1 MSKLANS
8 LSWMLKNAGNIL
20 DFCRRDRILFSGTA
34 CTAWAL
40 LLRCYTGQDQV
51 TFEYTTDNAIATASL
66 LRMSFGENN
75 ILSKYTE
82 SARDAIAGIKQ
93 KRLTA
98 RHNDTATVDSGMVS
112 SVVNTAVC
120 ICDSGTPAG
129 MLGTTIAGR
138 STEGHVTLVVKAL
151 NGTPSLSLVWRSSDA
166 SLLYMQ
172 SLADTL
178 SHVLQLLAQSS
189 GQRLKEVDYLSDTNK
204 DRLYQWNQI
213 PFAPVDRC
221 VTDLVY
227 EQVLARPEHEA
238 VCAWDGSLTYR
249 NFWRYVH
256 SLAQSLANKGV
267 GPGVVVP
274 LCMEKSVW
282 APVAMLAVMEAGAG
296 FCPLDATQPIP
307 RLKSLIGRL
316 EAGVLLCSRKY
327 CQTLAP
333 IVDIVVPVDA
343 EMIENLP
350 EGLMDKLFRSTPSDV
365 AYVLW
370 TSGSTG
376 EPKGVVIEH
385 RAYCAS
391 ATAHASAYLI
401 DSNTRIL
408 QYASYV
414 FDASMVETLTA
425 LMVGATICIPSE
437 FSRLNSLSEAM
448 IHMRV
453 TFAEFTPSVVNFL
466 DPSELPD
473 LRTLLLMGEGMS
485 RDNMTTWSR
494 TGIRLFNA
502 YGPAECS
509 VVSTLNPDVPLYGEP
524 SLIGYPLKVKTWV
537 VDPENHDRLVPP
549 GCTGELLIEGPTLA
563 RGYLNDIDRT
573 RDAFIENPAW
583 AQQPR
588 DLECG
593 TNRRMYK
600 TGDLVRYR
608 TSNGMLYFIGRK
620 DTQVKHHGQRIEL
633 GDIEYHLRACP
644 SVKRGIVVLPKV
656 GLCSGRLVA
665 AISLEGSSTADSLKM
680 ALLVDPKA
688 REEANSIVDAARK
701 RLSIQLPAFMLP
713 SIWLVFQWIPLLNS
727 GKMDRKAL
735 MSAIQDISDIEY
747 ARWVGSGEVN
757 GNEMPATEIEN
768 QLRLIW
774 AHVLNLQPTQISLNK
789 QSFLSLGG
797 DSISA
802 MTVQSHCKKRN
813 IGITVQDI
821 LRAKSVHHLTNFV
834 ETVTRNTTYDEKI
847 EEDFDLSPI
856 QRLYFEFPRDKGH
869 FNQSFFV
876 RLTKPVDPAAMHQAA
891 KTIVTRHSM
900 LRARFHLSA
909 LDDEWKQRITS
920 DVAGSYSFHH
930 IRCAS
935 KEDAVLAMSKSQASL
950 DPVDGPLFAVDLFD
964 VDSGAQLLFM
974 TAHHLVVDLVSWRVI
989 LEEVEELLTNP
1000 TAGAEAK
1007 PCLNFQ
1013 AWCRLQEEDAQ
1024 RVPLN
1029 TVLPTSE
1036 IPAQSFNYWGV
1047 KERENTYG
1055 NVSCKGFELDAA
1067 STFLLISKCHEA
1079 FRTEPLD
1086 FLLAAMIHSFSR
1098 VFTDRTSPAI
1108 FNEGH
1113 GREVWDRSLDLSRT
1127 VGWFTTMYPVYID
1140 SIDSEDFT
1148 NTLRRVKDYRRSVP
1162 GNGRPYFASRL
1173 LTAKGAKRFGR
1184 HWPLEITFN
1193 YLGTY
1198 QQLERENA
1206 LLVPAEEMAGEARSA
1221 GGKADYGY
1229 DTPRF
1234 GLFEISAVV
1243 VQGKLRYSFTF
1254 NRDMKHLDR
1263 VDAWI
1268 SECHDTLRSMPSAVA
1283 GMARCPTLSDYPL
1296 LPLDYNGLQK
1306 LTSERLPSLRIDIAN
1321 VEDIYRCSQIQQG
1334 LVISTKRDEGMY
1346 AVEGIYKVQP
1356 VDTGVRIDSER
1367 LAKAWRNV
1375 VNRHASLRTLFIESL
1390 SQGDLLYDQLVLR
1403 HVDARIE
1410 HLACESESDVDRT
1423 FTEQSKMKYSNSA
1436 PAHRLTICETSNGKV
1451 FLKLEISH
1459 TLIDGA
1465 SMDIIYKD
1473 IVSSYEGKLLG
1484 ETGPL
1489 YSSYIS
1495 FLLNQPLQTGL
1506 RYWKSFLSGVE
1517 PTSFPVLKDSSALSA
1532 ERKLHSQR
1540 FECTEFE
1547 DLQNYCE
1554 LHGVTIANV
1563 FHVAWALTL
1572 QAYTGSEDICFGYLT
1587 SVRDPAI
1594 KDVDR
1599 IVGYLVNMAV
1609 GRVAL
1614 PPDMSVTAVMQ
1625 QVQKDFMEAQA
1636 HRQIAL
1642 SEVTHALKLSGTAL
1656 FNTCLSYRKLAPAMA
1671 AEKHEI
1677 FLEEHCPYYDPTE
1690 YNLSINIEVSEE
1702 SAAIDLDYWT
1712 DCLSDSHAI
1721 NVANSFFHALRNI
1734 VGHSEEKLAQL
1745 NSVSEPDR
1753 QLIMS
1758 WNKKIPSTVYK
1769 TVHEVVSE
1777 QAALRPNKEAI
1788 CAWDASF
1795 TFTELETLAEK
1806 LAGYLRFFGVGP
1818 ESFVCLCCE
1827 KSAYTPVTMLGVLK
1841 AGGAFTSLDPMYP
1854 TEALKLRIKDTQA
1867 RIILTSPC
1875 YNSLFDGMGLQV
1887 VSVDAAFLDQLQLL
1901 PNRAVELVG
1910 PSNPCCIIYTSG
1922 STGQPKGV
1930 VLEHS
1935 ALVTSAAAHGSV
1947 LKMDEGT
1954 RFLQYASYTFDNC
1967 LEETFTT
1974 LMRGGTVCVPSDHDR
1989 MNDVA
1994 GACMRLNANWID
2006 LTPTVAMY
2014 LNPAEMRS
2022 VKYMS
2027 LGGEALT
2034 KAVVEVWGGE
2044 VEIHA
2049 QYGPCECS
2057 INSTHRTIYE
2067 KDADPTSIGTSVG
2080 SVSWIVDPTDYN
2092 RLVPIGREGELLIEG
2107 PILARGYLNDREKT
2121 AKAFIKDPDWAQ
2133 AYRPVI
2139 ENHSGSRRMYKTGD
2153 LVRYN
2158 TDGTMDYCG
2167 RKDHQVKLN
2176 GQRIEL
2182 GEIEYHIKTH
2192 LPPDWQFGADLIAP
2206 SGLKMLALFAC
2217 PQKYDSATTTG
2228 STVLPMSTELQTTFR
2243 SLEAAL
2249 AKSLPKHMVPSMY
2262 IPLANLPLSSS
2273 GKLDRKQLKQLAQSL
2288 TENQVAM
2295 YRLAGNSGR
2304 QPSSE
2309 VEKTLAGLWEDLLK
2323 LEAGSIGMD
2332 SQFFRMGGDSI
2343 AAIRLVT
2350 TARSKGINL
2359 TVASIFRNAVFSEMC
2374 ASAQI
2379 SDEMVVEF
2387 NTLRAPKPFELLP
2400 AHIPANLVISEV
2412 LHLCNAQQQ
2421 EIVDVYPCT
2430 PMQEGLIALSS
2441 KKPGAYVAQ
2450 TTYRMT
2456 NIDVEKFKNA
2466 WQAVVATEN
2475 ILRTRI
2481 VFTESFGFL
2490 QTIVN
2495 KPIVWSE
2502 PEDLDHLFDA
2512 KEFQEACSGGNLSDY
2527 AIVKGGDKSGFFF
2540 VWTIHHALYDRW
2552 SVPMILQKVRTH
2564 YYDGSLAAP
2573 TKAPLFPQFIRFLLS
2588 EDKAK
2593 SAKFWQ
2599 SKLTGTMS
2607 PQFPTLPKPTYQ
2619 PSATGRYLNIM
2630 PLSRKPNAELT
2641 IPMLIRSAWGLT
2653 ISAYSNSDDVVFG
2666 EIFSGRDTP
2675 LHGIENM
2682 IGPTFAT
2689 VPIRVQAKRDLKV
2702 GDYLKQFQKDFTE
2715 ALPYQHMGLLRITRI
2730 NSDTK
2735 NACEFQ
2741 NLISINNEVADTSD
2755 FFGVEQAAGS
2765 GSAFFTYGLTVSFD
2779 VHASEM
2785 ELEAHYDPH
2794 CISQWQIE
2802 RLLKYF
2808 EYALNQLSTIET
2820 DPSTLGEMR
2829 MLHAEDEATIR
2840 DWNST
2845 APIHVD
2851 KCVHEIVHEKAST
2864 LPLSCP
2870 AVCAW
2875 DAQMTYRE
2883 LDQLA
2888 TSFAHFLVRSGIS
2901 RQSYVPVCFEKTAL
2915 VVISILAIMKTG
2927 AAFVPI
2933 DGEAPKARLQGIVQ
2947 DADATHVLCSPK
2959 YKELCDSLE
2968 VRTVVV
2974 DRQTIMDCPKNYEP
2988 IPYYAS
2994 SDIAYIIFTSGST
3007 GKPKGT
3013 LVSHSAFSSGALAHG
3028 PAMGMQSSSR
3038 VLQFASYTFDASV
3051 MEVLST
3057 LLVGGCVCI
3066 PDDVTR
3072 LNDVAKAINDLNVNW
3087 ALLTPSFAKLLSPST
3102 VPGLK
3107 TLVLGGEAMSQSDV
3121 LTWADKT
3128 RLVNAYGPSEA
3139 AVVAAVNG
3147 HVTADSK
3154 FSNIGTAVGC
3164 RCFIVNQ
3171 HNHDELVPV
3180 GAAGELVVQGP
3191 ILASGYLKEKAKTE
3205 AAFVSGPAWLK
3216 RFQPPG
3222 MRVYEKIYKT
3232 GDLVR
3237 YAEDGSILYSG
3248 RKDNQTKL
3256 YGQRLEL
3263 GEIEHHLRHDPAV
3276 QHALA
3281 LIPVSGHFAKR
3292 LVGVLSFKESMNPI
3306 STYDGLEIVAQEDAA
3321 AHIARIGN
3329 HLRSQL
3335 QPFMVPSS
3343 WVTLIK
3349 IPMLPSGKLNSKR
3362 IKTWLE
3368 DMPEEVRR
3376 ELSGSNDSNST
3387 AGTAASEME
3396 ERLQKIWSKALDLPL
3411 EKTGLDT
3418 NFLFLGGDSISA
3430 LQVISKCR
3438 AEGISTTVQD
3448 VIRSNSI
3455 RHLASNISVERNEVK
3470 YAEEELAREFGLSP
3484 MQKLYFEWVGN
3495 EQVHHFNQSVVLR
3508 LPITQSLENITS
3520 ALKTLVQLHSM
3531 LRASFQKDESGQ
3543 WTQKL
3548 AKDSTQSYRFTL
3560 QSGKA
3565 SLEEITSSIKT
3576 SQESLNIEKGPI
3588 FAANLFESDQSGSK
3602 VLVLVAHHLIIDIVS
3617 WNIIQ
3622 QDLDGLLTTKRAA
3635 LHKSLPFQT
3644 WCRSQEDYTQ
3654 AQLSSGLDFE
3664 DEVPIANFSYWGM
3677 EKLKNVYGAVRNL
3690 ELEVDTAT
3698 TARLLGSCNHVN
3710 GIELIDILLGSILF
3724 SFCRTFSD
3732 RKSSPA
3738 VFNEAHGREPW
3749 DPSLDLSHTVGWFTT
3764 ISPVFLPCEAATE
3777 NDIVNAIRWVKDL
3790 RSRTR
3795 DKGRQYFA
3803 HRMLTK
3809 EGTDR
3814 FSKHW
3819 PMEIAFNYSGQ
3830 EKKSAGGENHALIQ
3844 PMEGVSSKFDIDPA
3858 LRRFALFEISAGIFN
3873 DNLKVSFSFPQNIRR
3888 QHSIKMWISAL
3899 DKALRRSSEELL
3911 RTPPKSPLDNF
3922 PLLPLMYNGTK
3933 KLQDKLNAA
3942 GIASLVEVED
3952 VYGSSPMQRG
3962 VLLSQVKNPKQ
3973 YIYQAIF
3980 VPSLANSSAPLNAKK
3995 LAHAWQMVVQT
4006 HPSLRTVFIESLAK
4020 DGLMDQAVLK
4030 TIEPRIGFLQAHAA
4044 NAIGK
4049 LRDQVSIDF
4058 TEKQPHHQFTICE
4071 TTSGKIFCKLELSHS
4086 ICDGTSVSIIL
4097 KDLARFYDIGTE
4109 QIEPAP
4115 TNRDFI
4121 SYLQKSSYESDL
4133 IYWRRYLQH
4142 IEPCSFPSLLDGPV
4156 QERKTRTYQL
4166 NLEDLPR
4173 LSLFCAQNGAT
4184 LSNVLQLV
4192 WSLVL
4197 RVFTGN
4203 ENICFGYITSGRDV
4217 PVQGIQDTVG
4227 LFISMLVC
4235 HLELDDNL
4243 EVNKALEQIQADY
4256 SDSMG
4261 HQAFSLSNMQHEMGG
4276 GQALFNTVFTFQR
4289 RFRSSDTGSDKLEYE
4304 VISAY
4309 DPGEYPLTVNVE
4321 ALEQSIDVQFNY
4333 WTDFLCEIQVSNI
4346 SDTFEQILHSI
4357 MHPASSRMT
4366 VGGITFCS
4374 EKQKQQIFDWNDASL
4389 PKVERCVHDIIYQQS
4404 QTLPLSAPAIC
4415 SWDESLTYVK
4425 LMSLA
4430 KRLAKHLV
4438 AFGVGPESYVPLCF
4452 EKSTWAVVAILGVLE
4467 AGGAFVPLE
4476 PSYPESRIKYI
4487 IENVGARLVLCS
4499 ERYCEKFADMP
4510 GVETFVVDESFPRRP
4525 QPNVPSGVTVKKPIP
4540 ANAAYLIYTSGTT
4553 GLPKG
4558 TVISHHAFAT
4568 GATSHAPAILMRQSS
4583 RVLQFSN
4590 LCFDASVME
4599 ILTTLITGAC
4609 ICIPSDEER
4618 MNNISGA
4625 INRMGVTWTLLTP
4638 SVANML
4644 DPEKVPS
4651 LQVLVTGGEAM
4662 QSRHIAKWCNSTALV
4677 NAYGPSECAV
4687 IATTSVKVDLDGL
4700 RLDEDS
4706 SNIGR
4711 GVGCRCWVVNP
4722 HDHNQLMPVGSVG
4735 ELIIE
4740 GNTVARGYLNNEG
4753 KTAKAFVLRP
4763 DWMTYDDNEIVAGH
4777 SRLVYKTGDL
4787 MRYNTAGDLIYI
4799 GRKDTQ
4805 IKLNGLR
4812 IELGDIEHHV
4822 NEHLPD
4828 RMEAAVEMAVPA
4840 GQSTA
4845 LAAFICPKENTPSTD
4860 ALILP
4865 MSEDIT
4871 ALGKDLKMKL
4881 TKALPGY
4888 MVPSLYFPISHMPWT
4903 ASGKLDRVRLRK
4915 AVTAVPQEELAP
4927 FRLASSS
4934 NRKKIKEPSTA
4945 MEKSLQRL
4953 WASFLGISPDSI
4965 GATDNFFDIGGD
4977 SVIGMKLSSAARSE
4991 RISLSVLDIFRKPT
5005 LAEMAEACTE
5015 LEDDREAVSKQFS
5028 LLGDIPRNL
5037 DQYLDEVA
5045 GQCKVSKERI
5055 ADAYPCS
5062 PLQEG
5067 LITISTSQAGAYVAH
5082 NVFRLPESVDVGQ
5095 FQAAWQIAVEEM
5107 DILRTRVVHTSFDTF
5122 VQVVLSD
5129 EVIDWHY
5136 VKSTR
5141 EALDTAQLPEY
5152 NGGPLARFTIVT
5164 GVDRYFV
5171 WSIHH
5176 AIYDGW
5182 SMPRMLQRVEDI
5194 YCQCSPQPVQTPYV
5208 RYIGYL
5214 LRSDKEA
5221 SRRFWQEK
5229 FHDLQCYHFPPAL
5242 RILETK
5248 QDVDFRTLSHV
5259 VQIPHKPKITGV
5271 TLPTIIRGAWA
5282 ILLSAHTGG
5291 SEDVVFGETLTGRDL
5306 PLDGIIDMLG
5316 PTLTTVP
5323 TRVSVRR
5330 ESTVAEFLRDV
5341 HKKAAEVIPH
5351 QNIGLQNIKRLSAE
5365 AALACDFRNLL
5376 VIQTTAK
5383 EDDLEASKFWQPQDN
5398 GVSSKFFNYPLVV
5411 ECDASGLSVRLDF
5424 HYNEV
5429 YTSKWLIER
5438 MVHQLEHA
5446 LIGLCAAT
5454 SESETRLGVLEIVSG
5469 RDIELL
5475 QKWNS
5480 YQPTPV
5486 KNTIGELFLQQA
5498 KRAPSAQAVCAWD
5511 GNFTYKELEINVKRL
5526 AGHLQQLGVKSETLV
5541 PYCVD
5546 KSRWAI
5552 VVQLGIMLA
5561 GGAMVPLDP
5570 SHPFGRHE
5578 GIIQDTHAH
5587 LLVCSP
5593 QYTEKYE
5600 RLTDTVVP
5608 VDEQSLLNLPKRDTG
5623 AIPLARLSSKNAAYV
5638 IFTSGSTGRP
5648 KGVVV
5653 EHEAVCSSSE
5663 AFCKAL
5669 LMDPSARV
5677 FNFAS
5682 FTFDAAIM
5690 ECVSPLTIG
5699 ACVCI
5704 PNNEEKMTDLA
5715 SAFNSVRPTWSFLT
5729 PSVASL
5735 IQPSDV
5741 PSLKVLVVGGE
5752 AVTEENV
5759 IKWGKGVTLVNG
5771 YGPTEASVITV
5782 TNRKLSEQKDP
5793 KIIGYAHHNSR
5804 AWIIDAADHDR
5815 LAPLGCVGE
5824 LALEGPVLAR
5834 EYLQD
5839 QEKTAKAFIQYP
5851 AWSSRVG
5858 DVQRLYKT
5866 GDLVKYNVDGSIIFC
5881 GRKDNQIKL
5890 NGQRIELGEI
5900 ESRLLLHARIQHAVV
5915 VLPVEGSCKN
5925 KLVAVVSLADIA
5937 SSALGKSAATSKNAC
5952 TLIQGSLLETAQVY
5966 LREVREFLAET
5977 LPAYMIPAMW
5987 AIMEMVPILVSG
5999 KADKK
6004 QIGEWIKGLDDVA
6017 YKQLTAQESINI
6029 DSTELTKTAQRLR
6042 EIWAAVFD
6050 RPLEQVDPGRSFM
6063 SQGGDSLQSMSIV
6076 SRCRKIGISITVQN
6090 VLQSKSLIQLA
6101 KLIDSNK
6108 TSVKPTNA
6116 SDLKEKVDQPFEL
6129 SPIQQLYFRVAGPSS
6144 DHTRNGRFNQSQM
6157 LKVNR
6162 HTSTGAIRHALE
6174 IIVGQHSMF
6183 RAKFSR
6189 DQHGTWQQEIASTTT
6204 NAYSFQTHHIDD
6216 LKQMV
6221 PVVAQ
6226 SQTCLNINNG
6236 PLLAVDYFFTRQD
6249 ERMLSLVAHHLIV
6262 DVVSWSIIIQ
6272 QLEDLLT
6279 SKGNQAT
6286 EIPVSFPVW
6295 LEMQQIHTHQDLVK
6309 NVLPFE
6315 IGPADIGYWDMAE
6328 RPNLY
6333 GDTRTQSFMLKR
6345 SYTESILGDS
6355 NDTYRTQPVE
6365 LLLSSLVFSFN
6376 RVFSNRSA
6384 PVIFNESHGRE
6395 TWDDSIDLSGTV
6407 GWFTTLSPMYLP
6419 AESAEETVLD
6429 IVKRAK
6435 DQRRSI
6441 ADSGRDYFSHRFL
6454 TQDGR
6459 NRCAEHDQMEIL
6471 FNYTGRSQQQGD
6483 NSGASLLESMDIQLD
6498 EKDEKLTADVGPKTR
6513 RLALIEITA
6522 NVSDGLFRFS
6532 FIYNTYMKHQN
6543 KIREWVAECQRTLEN
6558 MTGQLLNAS
6567 PEPTLSDF
6575 PLLPTNASG
6584 MARHFNETLP
6594 DVGIFNMEEVENIM
6608 VCAPMQDG
6616 LLLSQIRRPDNYL
6629 SYVISE
6635 VKTGHNGRVDV
6646 RRLVR
6651 AWQKVVDHHQ
6661 MLRTTFV
6668 YSVCQGHAFD
6678 QVVMKYA
6685 DGGAKLVQCKE
6696 EEVEEEF
6703 AKISLRKVNDNRQP
6717 TLPHQFSVCTTDSG
6731 KVFVK
6736 LECNHAVIDGIS
6748 VGIIRRDLASA
6759 YQDRLEGPKPL
6770 YSDYIKYIANQSLT
6784 ASVRYWTRFLKGVQY
6799 THLPA
6804 MNPGSHETERLN
6816 SIYIPFDRFDELQS
6830 FCRTNELTLS
6840 NIMLAAWA
6848 LVLRQYTAQDDI
6860 CFGNLSAGRDAPVDG
6875 IQNIV
6880 GAFINMLVCRVNFAS
6895 QKNRKLTDVFRKVQ
6909 SDFVE
6914 SLPYQQCPLARIQH
6928 GLELPAGEAMFNT
6941 ACSLQSQGSSGDG
6954 VGEMNTVRFEEVA
6967 GHDPTEY
6974 AVTVN
6979 INTASGFEMACIK
6992 HWTSHISITEAE
7004 ALSKCYADVLSGV
7017 LTNPDQTIATLEEP
7031 QPSLEIKENRM
7042 PPAVRRPP
7050 AMRKA
7055 SGVRFQA
7062 VEGRIQDTKDIDN
7075 RLELP
7080 KLDQLNVPA
7089 EAYHKIVKDC
7099 VQEVLEQ
7106 LIKSG
7111 EYTIQ
7116 KRDVDQVVQALS
7128 TKLDENQKK
7137 EAKSL
7142 ESSDTT
7148 SKTLRSLWSS
7158 LLDIPERKVHDN
7170 DSFLELGGD
7179 SILAM
7184 ELASNAQNAGLQ
7196 LTVADI
7202 FNKPTFSEM
7211 AHSSAVAMQK
7221 RFHKAAMRRTAS
7233 NQAAITEQRNTERR
7247 TLFSV
7252 LGAADVET
7260 FIQDYICPKIGVF
7273 RGGIT
7278 DVLPVTD
7285 FQALSVTGAMLKS
7298 RWMLNYFFFDGQG
7311 YLDLTR
7317 LKRAVFKLVQSFDI
7331 LRTVFVYSGD
7341 RFWQVVL
7348 RKLQPQFQ
7356 LYDTEEDLDIF
7367 TRDLRESGMEAY
7379 PRLGQAY
7386 VQISVVKKIGTNAHR
7401 IILRL
7406 SHAQYDGICLPKII
7420 EALKLCY
7427 EGKEVVPSPSFS
7439 NYVLQA
7445 TGPAN
7450 RKSYDYWKALLR
7462 GSSMTSVAQREQ
7474 PKYNVSDQ
7482 ASFIVKKTI
7491 KLPALNSKNV
7501 TPATIFK
7508 AAWALTLAQ
7517 LTGKSDIVFGNLI
7530 SGRNAAVYGVEDIV
7544 GPCLNI
7550 IPVRIALG
7558 SKATALDLL
7567 RMIQSQQVAS
7577 MPYESLGFRE
7587 IIQQCT
7593 DWPEWTYFSSV
7604 VQHQNIS
7611 QEMPLR
7617 LDGRQYK
7624 VGSFGTGDNLSDFTL
7639 LSTPQEGGTVE
7650 VALGVCGDGTIPAS
7664 LVEKALDMTCSF
7676 AETLVRSPGD
7686 TLPSFLNDSN
7696 RKGVTQIQDPVPPSE
7711 QERLSSPSLTANLRG
7726 IRKRELYEMVDI
7738 LRRSWRIVLPKERQ
7752 LSSSKIHPDT
7762 SFYSLGGDI
7771 IAMGALC
7778 ACLLDEGYTDVR
7790 LEDLIKRSTMGEQIA
7805 LLSSQVRHRMKRRQG
7820 EGGSE
7825 GELDPSSS
7833 STLAATPEAEN
7844 GVGERSPERGDEV
7857 VVPAIKEG
7865 GVKKVKLWNK
7875 FTRRIRTKKTPKA
7888 G

>member
-1 MSKLANS
+1 
-8 LSWMLKNAGNIL
+8 
-20 DFCRRDRILFSGTA
+20 
-34 CTAWAL
+34 
-40 LLRCYTGQDQV
+40 
-51 TFEYTTDNAIATASL
+51 
-66 LRMSFGENN
+66 
-75 ILSKYTE
+75 
-82 SARDAIAGIKQ
+82 
-93 KRLTA
+93 
-98 RHNDTATVDSGMVS
+98 
-112 SVVNTAVC
+112 
-120 ICDSGTPAG
+120 
-129 MLGTTIAGR
+129 
-138 STEGHVTLVVKAL
+138 
-151 NGTPSLSLVWRSSDA
+151 
-166 SLLYMQ
+166 
-172 SLADTL
+172 
-178 SHVLQLLAQSS
+178 
-189 GQRLKEVDYLSDTNK
+189 
-204 DRLYQWNQI
+204 
-213 PFAPVDRC
+213 
-221 VTDLVY
+221 
-227 EQVLARPEHEA
+227 
-238 VCAWDGSLTYR
+238 
-249 NFWRYVH
+249 
-256 SLAQSLANKGV
+256 
-267 GPGVVVP
+267 
-274 LCMEKSVW
+274 
-282 APVAMLAVMEAGAG
+282 
-296 FCPLDATQPIP
+296 
-307 RLKSLIGRL
+307 
-316 EAGVLLCSRKY
+316 
-327 CQTLAP
+327 
-333 IVDIVVPVDA
+333 
-343 EMIENLP
+343 MIW
-350 EGLMDKLFRSTPSDV
+350 S
-365 AYVLW
+365 
-370 TSGSTG
+370 
-376 EPKGVVIEH
+376 PK
-385 RAYCAS
+385 
-391 ATAHASAYLI
+391 
-401 DSNTRIL
+401 
-408 QYASYV
+408 
-414 FDASMVETLTA
+414 
-425 LMVGATICIPSE
+425 
-437 FSRLNSLSEAM
+437 
-448 IHMRV
+448 
-453 TFAEFTPSVVNFL
+453 
-466 DPSELPD
+466 
-473 LRTLLLMGEGMS
+473 
-485 RDNMTTWSR
+485 W
-494 TGIRLFNA
+494 
-502 YGPAECS
+502 
-509 VVSTLNPDVPLYGEP
+509 
-524 SLIGYPLKVKTWV
+524 
-537 VDPENHDRLVPP
+537 
-549 GCTGELLIEGPTLA
+549 
-563 RGYLNDIDRT
+563 
-573 RDAFIENPAW
+573 
-583 AQQPR
+583 
-588 DLECG
+588 
-593 TNRRMYK
+593 
-600 TGDLVRYR
+600 
-608 TSNGMLYFIGRK
+608 
-620 DTQVKHHGQRIEL
+620 
-633 GDIEYHLRACP
+633 
-644 SVKRGIVVLPKV
+644 
-656 GLCSGRLVA
+656 
-665 AISLEGSSTADSLKM
+665 
-680 ALLVDPKA
+680 
-688 REEANSIVDAARK
+688 
-701 RLSIQLPAFMLP
+701 
-713 SIWLVFQWIPLLNS
+713 
-727 GKMDRKAL
+727 
-735 MSAIQDISDIEY
+735 
-747 ARWVGSGEVN
+747 
-757 GNEMPATEIEN
+757 
-768 QLRLIW
+768 
-774 AHVLNLQPTQISLNK
+774 
-789 QSFLSLGG
+789 
-797 DSISA
+797 
-802 MTVQSHCKKRN
+802 
-813 IGITVQDI
+813 
-821 LRAKSVHHLTNFV
+821 
-834 ETVTRNTTYDEKI
+834 
-847 EEDFDLSPI
+847 
-856 QRLYFEFPRDKGH
+856 
-869 FNQSFFV
+869 
-876 RLTKPVDPAAMHQAA
+876 
-891 KTIVTRHSM
+891 
-900 LRARFHLSA
+900 
-909 LDDEWKQRITS
+909 
-920 DVAGSYSFHH
+920 
-930 IRCAS
+930 
-935 KEDAVLAMSKSQASL
+935 
-950 DPVDGPLFAVDLFD
+950 
-964 VDSGAQLLFM
+964 
-974 TAHHLVVDLVSWRVI
+974 
-989 LEEVEELLTNP
+989 
-1000 TAGAEAK
+1000 
-1007 PCLNFQ
+1007 
-1013 AWCRLQEEDAQ
+1013 
-1024 RVPLN
+1024 
-1029 TVLPTSE
+1029 
-1036 IPAQSFNYWGV
+1036 
-1047 KERENTYG
+1047 
-1055 NVSCKGFELDAA
+1055 
-1067 STFLLISKCHEA
+1067 
-1079 FRTEPLD
+1079 
-1086 FLLAAMIHSFSR
+1086 
-1098 VFTDRTSPAI
+1098 
-1108 FNEGH
+1108 
-1113 GREVWDRSLDLSRT
+1113 
-1127 VGWFTTMYPVYID
+1127 
-1140 SIDSEDFT
+1140 
-1148 NTLRRVKDYRRSVP
+1148 
-1162 GNGRPYFASRL
+1162 
-1173 LTAKGAKRFGR
+1173 
-1184 HWPLEITFN
+1184 
-1193 YLGTY
+1193 
-1198 QQLERENA
+1198 
-1206 LLVPAEEMAGEARSA
+1206 
-1221 GGKADYGY
+1221 
-1229 DTPRF
+1229 
-1234 GLFEISAVV
+1234 
-1243 VQGKLRYSFTF
+1243 
-1254 NRDMKHLDR
+1254 
-1263 VDAWI
+1263 
-1268 SECHDTLRSMPSAVA
+1268 
-1283 GMARCPTLSDYPL
+1283 
-1296 LPLDYNGLQK
+1296 
-1306 LTSERLPSLRIDIAN
+1306 
-1321 VEDIYRCSQIQQG
+1321 
-1334 LVISTKRDEGMY
+1334 
-1346 AVEGIYKVQP
+1346 
-1356 VDTGVRIDSER
+1356 
-1367 LAKAWRNV
+1367 
-1375 VNRHASLRTLFIESL
+1375 
-1390 SQGDLLYDQLVLR
+1390 
-1403 HVDARIE
+1403 
-1410 HLACESESDVDRT
+1410 
-1423 FTEQSKMKYSNSA
+1423 
-1436 PAHRLTICETSNGKV
+1436 
-1451 FLKLEISH
+1451 
-1459 TLIDGA
+1459 
-1465 SMDIIYKD
+1465 
-1473 IVSSYEGKLLG
+1473 
-1484 ETGPL
+1484 
-1489 YSSYIS
+1489 
-1495 FLLNQPLQTGL
+1495 
-1506 RYWKSFLSGVE
+1506 
-1517 PTSFPVLKDSSALSA
+1517 
-1532 ERKLHSQR
+1532 
-1540 FECTEFE
+1540 
-1547 DLQNYCE
+1547 
-1554 LHGVTIANV
+1554 
-1563 FHVAWALTL
+1563 
-1572 QAYTGSEDICFGYLT
+1572 
-1587 SVRDPAI
+1587 
-1594 KDVDR
+1594 
-1599 IVGYLVNMAV
+1599 
-1609 GRVAL
+1609 
-1614 PPDMSVTAVMQ
+1614 
-1625 QVQKDFMEAQA
+1625 
-1636 HRQIAL
+1636 
-1642 SEVTHALKLSGTAL
+1642 
-1656 FNTCLSYRKLAPAMA
+1656 
-1671 AEKHEI
+1671 
-1677 FLEEHCPYYDPTE
+1677 
-1690 YNLSINIEVSEE
+1690 
-1702 SAAIDLDYWT
+1702 
-1712 DCLSDSHAI
+1712 
-1721 NVANSFFHALRNI
+1721 
-1734 VGHSEEKLAQL
+1734 
-1745 NSVSEPDR
+1745 
-1753 QLIMS
+1753 
-1758 WNKKIPSTVYK
+1758 
-1769 TVHEVVSE
+1769 
-1777 QAALRPNKEAI
+1777 
-1788 CAWDASF
+1788 
-1795 TFTELETLAEK
+1795 
-1806 LAGYLRFFGVGP
+1806 
-1818 ESFVCLCCE
+1818 
-1827 KSAYTPVTMLGVLK
+1827 
-1841 AGGAFTSLDPMYP
+1841 
-1854 TEALKLRIKDTQA
+1854 
-1867 RIILTSPC
+1867 
-1875 YNSLFDGMGLQV
+1875 
-1887 VSVDAAFLDQLQLL
+1887 
-1901 PNRAVELVG
+1901 
-1910 PSNPCCIIYTSG
+1910 
-1922 STGQPKGV
+1922 
-1930 VLEHS
+1930 
-1935 ALVTSAAAHGSV
+1935 
-1947 LKMDEGT
+1947 
-1954 RFLQYASYTFDNC
+1954 
-1967 LEETFTT
+1967 
-1974 LMRGGTVCVPSDHDR
+1974 
-1989 MNDVA
+1989 
-1994 GACMRLNANWID
+1994 
-2006 LTPTVAMY
+2006 LTP
-2014 LNPAEMRS
+2014 
-2022 VKYMS
+2022 
-2027 LGGEALT
+2027 G
-2034 KAVVEVWGGE
+2034 
-2044 VEIHA
+2044 
-2049 QYGPCECS
+2049 
-2057 INSTHRTIYE
+2057 
-2067 KDADPTSIGTSVG
+2067 
-2080 SVSWIVDPTDYN
+2080 
-2092 RLVPIGREGELLIEG
+2092 
-2107 PILARGYLNDREKT
+2107 
-2121 AKAFIKDPDWAQ
+2121 
-2133 AYRPVI
+2133 
-2139 ENHSGSRRMYKTGD
+2139 
-2153 LVRYN
+2153 
-2158 TDGTMDYCG
+2158 
-2167 RKDHQVKLN
+2167 
-2176 GQRIEL
+2176 
-2182 GEIEYHIKTH
+2182 
-2192 LPPDWQFGADLIAP
+2192 
-2206 SGLKMLALFAC
+2206 
-2217 PQKYDSATTTG
+2217 
-2228 STVLPMSTELQTTFR
+2228 
-2243 SLEAAL
+2243 
-2249 AKSLPKHMVPSMY
+2249 
-2262 IPLANLPLSSS
+2262 IP
-2273 GKLDRKQLKQLAQSL
+2273 
-2288 TENQVAM
+2288 
-2295 YRLAGNSGR
+2295 
-2304 QPSSE
+2304 
-2309 VEKTLAGLWEDLLK
+2309 
-2323 LEAGSIGMD
+2323 
-2332 SQFFRMGGDSI
+2332 
-2343 AAIRLVT
+2343 
-2350 TARSKGINL
+2350 
-2359 TVASIFRNAVFSEMC
+2359 
-2374 ASAQI
+2374 
-2379 SDEMVVEF
+2379 
-2387 NTLRAPKPFELLP
+2387 
-2400 AHIPANLVISEV
+2400 
-2412 LHLCNAQQQ
+2412 
-2421 EIVDVYPCT
+2421 
-2430 PMQEGLIALSS
+2430 
-2441 KKPGAYVAQ
+2441 
-2450 TTYRMT
+2450 
-2456 NIDVEKFKNA
+2456 
-2466 WQAVVATEN
+2466 
-2475 ILRTRI
+2475 
-2481 VFTESFGFL
+2481 
-2490 QTIVN
+2490 
-2495 KPIVWSE
+2495 
-2502 PEDLDHLFDA
+2502 
-2512 KEFQEACSGGNLSDY
+2512 
-2527 AIVKGGDKSGFFF
+2527 
-2540 VWTIHHALYDRW
+2540 
-2552 SVPMILQKVRTH
+2552 
-2564 YYDGSLAAP
+2564 
-2573 TKAPLFPQFIRFLLS
+2573 
-2588 EDKAK
+2588 
-2593 SAKFWQ
+2593 
-2599 SKLTGTMS
+2599 
-2607 PQFPTLPKPTYQ
+2607 
-2619 PSATGRYLNIM
+2619 
-2630 PLSRKPNAELT
+2630 
-2641 IPMLIRSAWGLT
+2641 
-2653 ISAYSNSDDVVFG
+2653 
-2666 EIFSGRDTP
+2666 
-2675 LHGIENM
+2675 
-2682 IGPTFAT
+2682 
-2689 VPIRVQAKRDLKV
+2689 
-2702 GDYLKQFQKDFTE
+2702 
-2715 ALPYQHMGLLRITRI
+2715 
-2730 NSDTK
+2730 
-2735 NACEFQ
+2735 
-2741 NLISINNEVADTSD
+2741 
-2755 FFGVEQAAGS
+2755 
-2765 GSAFFTYGLTVSFD
+2765 
-2779 VHASEM
+2779 
-2785 ELEAHYDPH
+2785 
-2794 CISQWQIE
+2794 
-2802 RLLKYF
+2802 
-2808 EYALNQLSTIET
+2808 
-2820 DPSTLGEMR
+2820 
-2829 MLHAEDEATIR
+2829 
-2840 DWNST
+2840 
-2845 APIHVD
+2845 
-2851 KCVHEIVHEKAST
+2851 
-2864 LPLSCP
+2864 
-2870 AVCAW
+2870 
-2875 DAQMTYRE
+2875 
-2883 LDQLA
+2883 
-2888 TSFAHFLVRSGIS
+2888 
-2901 RQSYVPVCFEKTAL
+2901 
-2915 VVISILAIMKTG
+2915 
-2927 AAFVPI
+2927 
-2933 DGEAPKARLQGIVQ
+2933 
-2947 DADATHVLCSPK
+2947 
-2959 YKELCDSLE
+2959 
-2968 VRTVVV
+2968 
-2974 DRQTIMDCPKNYEP
+2974 
-2988 IPYYAS
+2988 
-2994 SDIAYIIFTSGST
+2994 
-3007 GKPKGT
+3007 
-3013 LVSHSAFSSGALAHG
+3013 
-3028 PAMGMQSSSR
+3028 
-3038 VLQFASYTFDASV
+3038 
-3051 MEVLST
+3051 
-3057 LLVGGCVCI
+3057 
-3066 PDDVTR
+3066 
-3072 LNDVAKAINDLNVNW
+3072 
-3087 ALLTPSFAKLLSPST
+3087 
-3102 VPGLK
+3102 
-3107 TLVLGGEAMSQSDV
+3107 
-3121 LTWADKT
+3121 
-3128 RLVNAYGPSEA
+3128 
-3139 AVVAAVNG
+3139 
-3147 HVTADSK
+3147 
-3154 FSNIGTAVGC
+3154 
-3164 RCFIVNQ
+3164 
-3171 HNHDELVPV
+3171 
-3180 GAAGELVVQGP
+3180 
-3191 ILASGYLKEKAKTE
+3191 
-3205 AAFVSGPAWLK
+3205 
-3216 RFQPPG
+3216 
-3222 MRVYEKIYKT
+3222 
-3232 GDLVR
+3232 R

-3256 YGQRLEL
+3256 HGQRLEL

-3292 LVGVLSFKESMNPI
+3292 LVAVLSFKESMNAKI
-3306 STYDGLEIVAQEDAA
+3306 TYDGLEIVAQEDAA
-3321 AHIARIGN
+3321 AHIGRIGY
-3329 HLRSQL
+3329 HLRGHL

-3343 WVTLIK
+3343 WVSLIK

-3387 AGTAASEME
+3387 ARIVASEME

-3418 NFLFLGGDSISA
+3418 SFLFLGGDSISA
-3430 LQVISKCR
+3430 LHVISKCR

-3484 MQKLYFEWVGN
+3484 MQKLYFEWVGS

-3531 LRASFQKDESGQ
+3531 LRASFQKDENGQ

-3548 AKDSTQSYRFTL
+3548 AKDSTHSYRFTF

-3576 SQESLNIEKGPI
+3576 SQESLNIERGPI

-3644 WCRSQEDYTQ
+3644 WCKSQKGYSQ
-3654 AQLSSGLDFE
+3654 AQISSGLDFE

-3677 EKLKNVYGAVRNL
+3677 EKSKNVYGAVRNL
-3690 ELEVDTAT
+3690 ELEMDTTT

-3710 GIELIDILLGSILF
+3710 GTELIDILLGSILL

-3749 DPSLDLSHTVGWFTT
+3749 DASLDLSHTVGWFTT
-3764 ISPVFLPCEAATE
+3764 ISPVFLPCDAAIE

-3809 EGTDR
+3809 EGKDR
-3814 FSKHW
+3814 FNKHW

-3830 EKKSAGGENHALIQ
+3830 EKKSASGDNHALIR
-3844 PMEGVSSKFDIDPA
+3844 PMEGVSSKYDIDPA
-3858 LRRFALFEISAGIFN
+3858 LPRFALFEISAGVFN
-3873 DNLKVSFSFPQNIRR
+3873 DNLKISFSFPQNIRR

-3911 RTPPKSPLDNF
+3911 RTPPKLPLDNF

-3933 KLQDKLNAA
+3933 KLQGKLNAA
-3942 GIASLVEVED
+3942 GIASLEDVED

-3973 YIYQAIF
+3973 YMYQAIF
-3980 VPSLANSSAPLNAKK
+3980 VPSLASPSAPLNAKK
-3995 LAHAWQMVVQT
+3995 LAYAWQMVVQR

-4044 NAIGK
+4044 NAVGK

-4097 KDLARFYDIGTE
+4097 KDLARFYDFGGE

-4115 TNRDFI
+4115 TNREFI
-4121 SYLQKSSYESDL
+4121 SYLQKCSYESDL
-4133 IYWRRYLQH
+4133 TYWRRYLQH
-4142 IEPCSFPSLLDGPV
+4142 IEPCSFPSLLDGPM
-4156 QERKTRTYQL
+4156 QERKTQTYQL
-4166 NLEDLPR
+4166 NLEDLPS

-4235 HLELDDNL
+4235 HLSLDDNL
-4243 EVNKALEQIQADY
+4243 EVHKALEQIQADY

-4289 RFRSSDTGSDKLEYE
+4289 RFRTSDKGSDKLEYE

-4346 SDTFEQILHSI
+4346 SNTFEQILHSI
-4357 MHPASSRMT
+4357 MHPESPRMT

-4374 EKQKQQIFDWNDASL
+4374 EKQKQQIFDWNDTSL
-4389 PKVERCVHDIIYQQS
+4389 PKVERCIHDIIYEQS

-4430 KRLAKHLV
+4430 KRLAKHLI
-4438 AFGVGPESYVPLCF
+4438 AFGVGPETYVPLCF

-4476 PSYPESRIKYI
+4476 PSYPESRVNYI
-4487 IENVGARLVLCS
+4487 VDNVGARLVLCS
-4499 ERYCEKFADMP
+4499 ERYCEKFTDMP

-4525 QPNVPSGVTVKKPIP
+4525 QPNTPSGVTVRKPTP
-4540 ANAAYLIYTSGTT
+4540 ADAAYLIFTSGTT

-4662 QSRHIAKWCNSTALV
+4662 QARHIAKWCNSTALV

-4687 IATTSVKVDLDGL
+4687 IATTSVKVDLDGS

-4753 KTAKAFVLRP
+4753 KTAKAFVVRP
-4763 DWMTYDDNEIVAGH
+4763 DWMSYNDNEIVAGH

-4787 MRYNTAGDLIYI
+4787 MRYNTVGDLIYI

-4840 GQSTA
+4840 GQPTA
-4845 LAAFICPKENTPSTD
+4845 LAAFICPKENNPSTD

-4903 ASGKLDRVRLRK
+4903 ASGKLDRARLRK

-4934 NRKKIKEPSTA
+4934 NRKKIQEPSTE

-4953 WASFLGISPDSI
+4953 WASFLGIRPDSI
-4965 GATDNFFDIGGD
+4965 GANDNFFDIGGD

-5005 LAEMAEACTE
+5005 LTEMAEACTE
-5015 LEDDREAVSKQFS
+5015 LEDDREAVSKPFS

-5037 DQYLDEVA
+5037 DQYLDEIA
-5045 GQCKVSKERI
+5045 GQCTVRTQRI
-5055 ADAYPCS
+5055 LDAYPCS

-5082 NVFRLPESVDVGQ
+5082 NVFRLPDSVDVGQ

-5107 DILRTRVVHTSFDTF
+5107 DILRTRVVHTSLDTF
-5122 VQVVLSD
+5122 VQVILSD

-5136 VKSTR
+5136 VKSTK

-5164 GVDRYFV
+5164 GGDRYFV

-5182 SMPRMLQRVEDI
+5182 SMPRLLQRVEDI

-5221 SRRFWQEK
+5221 SRCFWQDK
-5229 FHDLQCYHFPPAL
+5229 FRDLQCYHFPPAQ
-5242 RILETK
+5242 RSLETK
-5248 QDVDFRTLSHV
+5248 QEVDFKTSSHV
-5259 VQIPHKPKITGV
+5259 VQLPHKPKITGI

-5323 TRVSVRR
+5323 TRISVRR
-5330 ESTVAEFLRDV
+5330 ELTVAEFLRDV

-5351 QNIGLQNIKRLSAE
+5351 QNFGLQNIKRLSAE
-5365 AALACDFRNLL
+5365 TALACDFRNLL

-5383 EDDLEASKFWQPQDN
+5383 EDDVEASKFWQPQDN

-5429 YTSKWLIER
+5429 NTSKWLIER

-5454 SESETRLGVLEIVSG
+5454 SESETRLGVLEIVSE

-5475 QKWNS
+5475 QKWNN
-5480 YQPTPV
+5480 YQPTPI

-5498 KRAPSAQAVCAWD
+5498 KRAPLAQAVCAWD
-5511 GNFTYKELEINVKRL
+5511 GNFTYRELEIHVKRL

-5552 VVQLGIMLA
+5552 VAQLGIMLA

-5578 GIIQDTHAH
+5578 GIVRDTHARF
-5587 LLVCSP
+5587 LVCSP
-5593 QYTEKYE
+5593 QYIEKYE
-5600 RLTDTVVP
+5600 RLTDTVIP
-5608 VDEQSLLNLPKRDTG
+5608 VDEKSLLNLPTRDTG
-5623 AIPLARLSSKNAAYV
+5623 AIPIARLSSKNAAYV

-5669 LMDPSARV
+5669 LMDSSARV

-5690 ECVSPLTIG
+5690 ECISPLTIG

-5741 PSLKVLVVGGE
+5741 PSLKILVVGGE

-5759 IKWGKGVTLVNG
+5759 IKWGKGVTLING

-5793 KIIGYAHHNSR
+5793 KNIGYAHHNSR
-5804 AWIIDAADHDR
+5804 AWIIDAANHDR
-5815 LAPLGCVGE
+5815 LAPLGCIGE

-5839 QEKTAKAFIQYP
+5839 QEKTAKAFIQNP

-5915 VLPVEGSCKN
+5915 VLPVEGVCKN
-5925 KLVAVVSLADIA
+5925 KMVAVISLADIA
-5937 SSALGKSAATSKNAC
+5937 SSALGKSAATSKNSC
-5952 TLIQGSLLETAQVY
+5952 TLIQGSLLETAQAY
-5966 LREVREFLAET
+5966 LREVRDSLAET

-6004 QIGEWIKGLDDVA
+6004 QIGEWIKGLDEVA
-6017 YKQLTAQESINI
+6017 YKQLTEQESISI

-6050 RPLEQVDPGRSFM
+6050 RSLEQVDPGRSFM

-6076 SRCRKIGISITVQN
+6076 SRCRKLGISITVQN

-6101 KLIDSNK
+6101 KVIDSNK
-6108 TSVKPTNA
+6108 TSVKPTNT
-6116 SDLKEKVDQPFEL
+6116 SGLKEKVDQPYEL
-6129 SPIQQLYFRVAGPSS
+6129 SPIQQLYFRMAGPSS
-6144 DHTRNGRFNQSQM
+6144 DHTRNSRFNQSQM

-6189 DQHGTWQQEIASTTT
+6189 DQHGIWKQKIASTTT
-6204 NAYSFQTHHIDD
+6204 DAYSFQTHHVDD

-6226 SQTCLNINNG
+6226 SQTSLNIKKG
-6236 PLLAVDYFFTRQD
+6236 PLLAVDYFCTRQD
-6249 ERMLSLVAHHLIV
+6249 ERILSLVAHHLIV

-6279 SKGNQAT
+6279 SKGNQT
-6286 EIPVSFPVW
+6286 IETPVSFPVW

-6328 RPNLY
+6328 RPNVY

-6419 AESAEETVLD
+6419 AESSEETVLD

-6435 DQRRSI
+6435 DQRRLI

-6471 FNYTGRSQQQGD
+6471 FNYTGRSQQQGENGD
-6483 NSGASLLESMDIQLD
+6483 GSLLEPMDIQLD
-6498 EKDEKLTADVGPKTR
+6498 EKDATLTADVGPKTR
-6513 RLALIEITA
+6513 RLALIEISA

-6532 FIYNTYMKHQN
+6532 FIYNTYMKHQD
-6543 KIREWVAECQRTLEN
+6543 KIREWVTECQRTLEN

-6616 LLLSQIRRPDNYL
+6616 LLLSQIRQPDNYL

-6703 AKISLRKVNDNRQP
+6703 AKISLRKVNGNRQP

-6731 KVFVK
+6731 NVFVK

-6770 YSDYIKYIANQSLT
+6770 YSDYIKYIAHQSLT
-6784 ASVRYWTRFLKGVQY
+6784 ASVQYWTRFLKGVQY
-6799 THLPA
+6799 THLPPL
-6804 MNPGSHETERLN
+6804 NPGSHETERLN

-6830 FCRTNELTLS
+6830 FCRTHELTLS

-6875 IQNIV
+6875 IQNTV

-6941 ACSLQSQGSSGDG
+6941 ACSLQSQGSSGEG
-6954 VGEMNTVRFEEVA
+6954 VGEMNTIRFEEVA

-6992 HWTSHISITEAE
+6992 HWTSHISVSEAE
-7004 ALSKCYADVLSGV
+7004 GLSRFYADVLGGV
-7017 LTNPDQTIATLEEP
+7017 LTDPDQRITTLEEP
-7031 QPSLEIKENRM
+7031 QPSLEIKENRL
-7042 PPAVRRPP
+7042 PPAAKRPP

-7055 SGVRFQA
+7055 SNVRFQA
-7062 VEGRIQDTKDIDN
+7062 ADGRVQDTKDIDST
-7075 RLELP
+7075 LEIP
-7080 KLDQLNVPA
+7080 KLNQLNVPA

-7116 KRDVDQVVQALS
+7116 KRDVDQVVHALS

-7137 EAKSL
+7137 ELKSL

-7278 DVLPVTD
+7278 DVLPITD
-7285 FQALSVTGAMLKS
+7285 FQALSVIGAMLKS

-7317 LKRAVFKLVQSFDI
+7317 LKRAIFKLVQSFDI

-7367 TRDLRESGMEAY
+7367 TRNLRDSSMEAY
-7379 PRLGQAY
+7379 PRLGEAY
-7386 VQISVVKKIGTNAHR
+7386 VQVSVVKKIGTNAHR

-7420 EALKLCY
+7420 EALKVCY

-7462 GSSMTSVAQREQ
+7462 GSSMTSVAQRDQ
-7474 PKYNVSDQ
+7474 PKYNVSEQ
-7482 ASFIVKKTI
+7482 ASFIMKKTI

-7577 MPYESLGFRE
+7577 MPHESLGFRE

-7664 LVEKALDMTCSF
+7664 LVERALDMTCSF

-7686 TLPSFLNDSN
+7686 TLPSFLNDPN
-7696 RKGVTQIQDPVPPSE
+7696 RKGVAQIQDPVQPSE
-7711 QERLSSPSLTANLRG
+7711 QERPTAPSLTANLRG
-7726 IRKRELYEMVDI
+7726 IRKRDLYEMVDI
-7738 LRRSWRIVLPKERQ
+7738 LRRSWRVVLPKERQ

-7762 SFYSLGGDI
+7762 SFYALGGDI

-7778 ACLLDEGYTDVR
+7778 ACLLDEGYTGIR

-7805 LLSSQVRHRMKRRQG
+7805 LLSSQVRHRMKGRQG
-7820 EGGSE
+7820 EGQGGSE
-7825 GELDPSSS
+7825 GEPDPSSS
-7833 STLAATPEAEN
+7833 STLAETPEADA
-7844 GVGERSPERGDEV
+7844 GGAERSPERGDAV
-7857 VVPAIKEG
+7857 VVPPVKEG
-7865 GVKKVKLWNK
+7865 GVKKVKLWSK
-7875 FTRRIRTKKTPKA
+7875 FTRRIRIKKA
-7888 G
+7888 Q